1 MASCWLRSGKLD
13 DDGWLSKQLKNTRE
27 QLDRKARL
35 CDQLAHEVHALQSDL
50 EARAGATRDL
60 RKQLSAANAELRAA
74 AHSNAVERAAHSEQA
89 MCGTSLQ
96 MEEEVSRLREAL
108 SQLDESHVMSREKAL
123 NEAQA
128 ARELCEAESRLKDV
142 EMERVRDDWDRQKS
156 LHEEAVRLLKG
167 LQQTRAHEVN
177 ELSMEL
183 TSVSVGLE
191 QKEDD
196 ILSIQFEMV
205 DLQNQLRD
213 QAQLVIENA
222 DAFQQASEELADK
235 DEKLE
240 VAAARQEQLLAQM
253 SEVSLQLQ
261 EKVTQ
266 LTQELEGSRKA
277 YHALDER
284 TRLVVAGLES
294 DRDALAVELARARTE
309 AATQCAEWREQLRS
323 REAAAAEVR
332 EALEHKLYA
341 AQAKAERG
349 FWELNRMLALE
360 EESGS
365 VSEPSTVAV
374 DEILD
379 ARGAM
384 ELSDMEV
391 ALLQRVA
398 AKRLATGKHSSV
410 CHSTQRT
417 RDLEEQLALT
427 TENLVS
433 AEAQVFDL
441 AAALERSRLLERQ
454 AQERAQ
460 EYQAML
466 QMRQDFLVAAPREVG
481 DHESTLGEVGLSQ
494 HDAAESDGNEHLP
507 ASTPG
512 VEGLSVPSVLIAIE
526 LDLGQVAGTAVLSI
540 APWQTRSDFDA
551 VVKDFLEENRVKP
564 LFAGALVRFLEKV
577 EREAEMF
584 PAKVKANLAEVY
596 SRYGSEGAWQEDGSR
611 TEDGHLGMIPQSS
624 VQCRTQEDL

>member
-1 MASCWLRSGKLD
+1 MACWLRSGKLASD
-13 DDGWLSKQLKNTRE
+13 DDGWLSKQLKTTRE

-89 MCGTSLQ
+89 MCATSLG
-96 MEEEVSRLREAL
+96 MEEEVAQLREAL
-108 SQLDESHVMSREKAL
+108 SQLDETHFMSKEKAL

-142 EMERVRDDWDRQKS
+142 EMERVRDDWGREKS
-156 LHEEAVRLLKG
+156 LHQEAVRLLKG
-167 LQQTRAHEVN
+167 LQRTRAHEVA

-191 QKEDD
+191 QKEED

-240 VAAARQEQLLAQM
+240 VAAARQEQLLAHM
-253 SEVSLQLQ
+253 NEVSLQLQ
-261 EKVTQ
+261 EKVTR

-277 YHALDER
+277 YQALDEQ
-284 TRLVVAGLES
+284 TRLVVTGLES

-309 AATQCAEWREQLRS
+309 AAAQCAELREQMRS
-323 REAAAAEVR
+323 REAAAAEMR
-332 EALEHKLYA
+332 EALERKLYA

-365 VSEPSTVAV
+365 LPVPSPLATSA

-379 ARGAM
+379 ARGAV

-398 AKRLATGKHSSV
+398 AKRLATERRSSA
-410 CHSTQRT
+410 CQSTQRT
-417 RDLEEQLALT
+417 HDLEEQLATT

-433 AEAQVFDL
+433 AEAQVSDL

-466 QMRQDFLVAAPREVG
+466 ELRQDFLVAAPREVE
-481 DHESTLGEVGLSQ
+481 DHDSSIVGVEPTH
-494 HDAAESDGNEHLP
+494 HDGAESDGNDHLP
-507 ASTPG
+507 ASAPG
-512 VEGLSVPSVLIAIE
+512 EEELSLPSVLLAIE
-526 LDLGQVAGTAVLSI
+526 LDLGQVAGTAYCQL
-540 APWQTRSDFDA
+540 PHGR
-551 VVKDFLEENRVKP
+551 L
-564 LFAGALVRFLEKV
+564 ALTLTQ
-577 EREAEMF
+577 
-584 PAKVKANLAEVY
+584 
-596 SRYGSEGAWQEDGSR
+596 WSR
-611 TEDGHLGMIPQSS
+611 TSWRSI
-624 VQCRTQEDL
+624 V